1 MKTPVRSLMVAVLL
15 AAANTNAG
23 LYSSPF
29 SPGDGTGSGLIPDAD
44 PTGWW
49 DARTISGVPGTIV
62 SVAISLDISGGWNS
76 DLYGCL
82 VHVDTANQTTSAIL
96 LNRIGITGGNPFGN
110 TGLSLKVTLAS
121 DTATDY
127 GNISYATS
135 GEING
140 TYNPDNASGSLVVFN
155 GMTVNGTWKLFLAD
169 MSGGNQSTVNGWSLD
184 ITTVPEPVSLALGIA
199 GSIFLII
206 NVAGSRP
213 VRNRVGRWWI
223 AVGRWID
230 AD

>member
-1 MKTPVRSLMVAVLL
+1 MVAVLL

-23 LYSSPF
+23 LYTSSF

-49 DARTISGVPGTIV
+49 DARTVSGVPGTIGSVVV
-62 SVAISLDISGGWNS
+62 SLNLSGGWNS

-110 TGLSLKVTLAS
+110 TGAGLNVTLAT
-121 DTATDY
+121 DTTTDY
-127 GNISYATS
+127 DKISYAAS
-135 GEING
+135 GEIMG

-155 GMTVNGTWKLFLAD
+155 GMTVNGTWELFIAD
-169 MSGGNQSTVNGWSLD
+169 MSGGNQSTVNSWSLD
-184 ITTVPEPVSLALGIA
+184 ITTVPEPVGIALGIV
-199 GSIFLII
+199 GGVFLII

-213 VRNRVGRWWI
+213 VRNRVGRWRVAI
-223 AVGRWID
+223 GRWID
-230 AD
+230 AV